1 MSDMTRFTDH
11 MNMSSVEGDSYES
24 ESDYGGYSDADL
36 SDEELGDRYA
46 DDVKQTET
54 YKIEDEVEQAEEERK
69 YKASLLQHPD
79 EMEFIR
85 PARKLISVEEMN
97 AWFYSL
103 LNAEAEARVRAWAV
117 PIIEAWWKRRLITK
131 AEKVEEKR
139 MEWRRQELAEWKKV
153 RAPRRGISQLGPMV
167 IFEDEYALMR
177 ECRNNHR
184 LIKAGIE
191 ARVQS
196 AKAKADAIVA
206 AERAVIRNR
215 KAGKARAQAKKGM
228 NKNTTWHQAR
238 ESGSL
243 AIKTKSPAPIS
254 DEGKGKRAQRK
265 IRQEKERQEATEH
278 AARLQEEKKA
288 AFVFVDLKDERTDEE
303 KAAEKAELEEALR
316 RMNRACVE
324 KINQQEAQEAQ
335 AQVEAKAAAE
345 LKANEEAELAEF
357 VTVMSKNRK
366 PKTKKVVIELGFKS
380 LKEQKI
386 EQRRATDKKFNARCE
401 GFEDLS
407 SKEKLAEVLKFTS
420 LCHSVASKKK
430 CYHKDCRFA
439 HSIDQLQ
446 QKDCR
451 FGLGCKFVKKMEN
464 GQYKNAKF
472 GRTGK
477 TCSCMHPGEHK
488 RGFCIRMG
496 LKYVPDESEKIQE
509 VKPTTVFTSAPIK
522 APGVPSVWAKVV
534 SVAETAEKVAEC
546 KAKMTKA
553 WSAVVVETLTEE
565 KKAEI
570 YGKGVELLG
579 VVSEERDSV
588 PIIPSTIRKSWDKRG
603 LGFFDQKTSTKLL
616 VTTPGFSWVKG
627 AVLEPEQKKRK
638 TRWGPRP
645 VLDPV
650 MVKVAAAV
658 KAINEKVAKI
668 QTADIER
675 RVRKAKAKAAEITK
689 RLAAIEKKTWTKVE
703 GRKSVRGVTKEP
715 EVTVLRVPRADAEL
729 ALLGAIRN
737 GLTNFRIEYTDSPPK
752 PERSGEEEEYQDER
766 CDCGDCPDCGVPRPH
781 MIGWWGYEK
790 AMIPSRFHT
799 GQ

>member
-46 DDVKQTET
+46 DDVKQAEA

-103 LNAEAEARVRAWAV
+103 LDAEAEARVRAWAV
-117 PIIEAWWKRRLITK
+117 PIIEAWWKRCLIAK
-131 AEKVEEKR
+131 AEKAEEKR
-139 MEWRRQELAEWKKV
+139 MEWMRQELAAWKKV
-153 RAPRRGISQLGPMV
+153 RSPRRGISQLGPLV

-177 ECRNNHR
+177 ERRNNHR

-206 AERAVIRNR
+206 AERAAIRNR

-228 NKNTTWHQAR
+228 NKKTTWHQAR

-243 AIKTKSPAPIS
+243 VIKTKSPAPIS

-265 IRQEKERQEATEH
+265 IRQEKERQEAAEH

-303 KAAEKAELEEALR
+303 KAAEEAELEEALH

-324 KINQQEAQEAQ
+324 KINQQEAQAQ
-335 AQVEAKAAAE
+335 AEAKASAE

-366 PKTKKVVIELGFKS
+366 NRKPKKVVIELGFKS

-386 EQRRATDKKFNARCE
+386 EKRRATDEKFNARCE

-420 LCHSVASKKK
+420 LCRSVASKKK

-496 LKYVPDESEKIQE
+496 LKYVPDEKIQE

-534 SVAETAEKVAEC
+534 SAAETAEKVAEC

-565 KKAEI
+565 KKAGI

-579 VVSEERDSV
+579 AVSEERDSV
-588 PIIPSTIRKSWDKRG
+588 PIIPSTIRKPWDKRG
-603 LGFFDQKTSTKLL
+603 LGFFDQEQKTSTKLL

-627 AVLEPEQKKRK
+627 AVLEPEQKKHK

-650 MVKVAAAV
+650 IVKVAAAV
-658 KAINEKVAKI
+658 QAINERVAKI

-689 RLAAIEKKTWTKVE
+689 RLAAIEKTWTKVD

-752 PERSGEEEEYQDER
+752 PERSGEEEEE
-766 CDCGDCPDCGVPRPH
+766 
-781 MIGWWGYEK
+781 EEEE
-790 AMIPSRFHT
+790 
-799 GQ
+799 

>member
-1 MSDMTRFTDH
+1 M
-11 MNMSSVEGDSYES
+11 
-24 ESDYGGYSDADL
+24 
-36 SDEELGDRYA
+36 
-46 DDVKQTET
+46 
-54 YKIEDEVEQAEEERK
+54 
-69 YKASLLQHPD
+69 
-79 EMEFIR
+79 
-85 PARKLISVEEMN
+85 
-97 AWFYSL
+97 
-103 LNAEAEARVRAWAV
+103 
-117 PIIEAWWKRRLITK
+117 
-131 AEKVEEKR
+131 
-139 MEWRRQELAEWKKV
+139 AEWKKV
-153 RAPRRGISQLGPMV
+153 RASRRGISQLGPLV
-167 IFEDEYALMR
+167 IFDDEYALMR
-177 ECRNNHR
+177 EYRNNHR

-191 ARVQS
+191 AHVQS
-196 AKAKADAIVA
+196 VKAKADAIVA
-206 AERAVIRNR
+206 AERAAIRNR

-265 IRQEKERQEATEH
+265 IRQEKERQEAAEH

-288 AFVFVDLKDERTDEE
+288 TFVFVDLKDERTDEE
-303 KAAEKAELEEALR
+303 KAAEEAEEAELEEALR

-324 KINQQEAQEAQ
+324 KISQQEAQEAQ
-335 AQVEAKAAAE
+335 AQAEAKAAAE
-345 LKANEEAELAEF
+345 LKVNEEAKLAEF
-357 VTVMSKNRK
+357 VTMMSKNRK

-386 EQRRATDKKFNARCE
+386 EQRRATDEKFNARCE
-401 GFEDLS
+401 GFDDLS

-420 LCHSVASKKK
+420 LCRSVVSKKK
-430 CYHKDCRFA
+430 CYHKECRFA

-472 GRTGK
+472 GSTGK

-496 LKYVPDESEKIQE
+496 LKYVPDESEKIQ
-509 VKPTTVFTSAPIK
+509 VKPVTVFTSAPIK
-522 APGVPSVWAKVV
+522 APGVPSVWTKVV
-534 SVAETAEKVAEC
+534 SAAETAEKVAEC

-579 VVSEERDSV
+579 AVSEERDSV
-588 PIIPSTIRKSWDKRG
+588 PIIPSTIRKPWDKHG
-603 LGFFDQKTSTKLL
+603 LGFFDQEQKTSTKLL

-627 AVLEPEQKKRK
+627 AVLEPEQKKR
-638 TRWGPRP
+638 WGPRP

-650 MVKVAAAV
+650 IVKVAAAV
-658 KAINEKVAKI
+658 QAINERVAKI

-689 RLAAIEKKTWTKVE
+689 RLTAIEKKTWTKVK
-703 GRKSVRGVTKEP
+703 GRESVRGVTKEP

-752 PERSGEEEEYQDER
+752 PERSGEDE
-766 CDCGDCPDCGVPRPH
+766 D
-781 MIGWWGYEK
+781 E
-790 AMIPSRFHT
+790 
-799 GQ
+799 

>member
-11 MNMSSVEGDSYES
+11 MNMSSYEDECIWEYERIWEYES

-36 SDEELGDRYA
+36 RDEELGDRYA
-46 DDVKQTET
+46 EDVKQTE
-54 YKIEDEVEQAEEERK
+54 IENEMEQAEEERK

-85 PARKLISVEEMN
+85 PARKLVSVEEMN

-117 PIIEAWWKRRLITK
+117 PIIEAWWKRCLIAK
-131 AEKVEEKR
+131 AKKAEEKR

-153 RAPRRGISQLGPMV
+153 RTPRRGISQLGPLV
-167 IFEDEYALMR
+167 IFENEYALMR

-191 ARVQS
+191 ERVQS

-206 AERAVIRNR
+206 AERAAIRNR

-228 NKNTTWHQAR
+228 NKNTTWHKAR

-265 IRQEKERQEATEH
+265 IRQEKERQEAAEH

-303 KAAEKAELEEALR
+303 KAAEEAEEAELEEALR

-324 KINQQEAQEAQ
+324 KISQQEAQEAQ
-335 AQVEAKAAAE
+335 AQAEAKAAGE

-357 VTVMSKNRK
+357 VAVMSKNRK
-366 PKTKKVVIELGFKS
+366 PNTKKVVIELGFKS

-386 EQRRATDKKFNARCE
+386 EQRRATDEKFNARCE
-401 GFEDLS
+401 GFKDLS

-420 LCHSVASKKK
+420 LCRSVASKKK

-464 GQYKNAKF
+464 GQYENAKF
-472 GRTGK
+472 GHTGK

-496 LKYVPDESEKIQE
+496 LKYVPGESEKIQE
-509 VKPTTVFTSAPIK
+509 VKPSTVFTSAPIK

-534 SVAETAEKVAEC
+534 SAAETAEKVAEC

-553 WSAVVVETLTEE
+553 WSTVVVDTLTEE

-579 VVSEERDSV
+579 AVSEECDSV
-588 PIIPSTIRKSWDKRG
+588 PIIPSTIRKTCDKRG
-603 LGFFDQKTSTKLL
+603 LCFFDQEQKTSTKLL

-627 AVLEPEQKKRK
+627 AVLEPEQKKR
-638 TRWGPRP
+638 WDPRP

-650 MVKVAAAV
+650 IVKVAAAV
-658 KAINEKVAKI
+658 QAINDRVAKI

-675 RVRKAKAKAAEITK
+675 RVRNAKAKAAEITK

-737 GLTNFRIEYTDSPPK
+737 GLTNFRIEYTDAPPK
-752 PERSGEEEEYQDER
+752 PERSGKKEEEYQDER
-766 CDCGDCPDCGVPRPH
+766 CDRLVGV
-781 MIGWWGYEK
+781 
-790 AMIPSRFHT
+790 
-799 GQ
+799 

>member
-1 MSDMTRFTDH
+1 
-11 MNMSSVEGDSYES
+11 MNMSSVEDDSYESYSYES

-46 DDVKQTET
+46 EDAKQTEI

-85 PARKLISVEEMN
+85 PARKLPSVEEMN

-117 PIIEAWWKRRLITK
+117 PIIEAWWKRCLITK
-131 AEKVEEKR
+131 AEKAEEKR
-139 MEWRRQELAEWKKV
+139 MEWRCQELAEWKKV
-153 RAPRRGISQLGPMV
+153 RAPRRWISQLGPLV

-177 ECRNNHR
+177 EYRNNHR

-191 ARVQS
+191 AHVQS

-206 AERAVIRNR
+206 AERAAIRDR

-254 DEGKGKRAQRK
+254 DEGKGKRVQRK
-265 IRQEKERQEATEH
+265 IRREKERQEAAEH

-288 AFVFVDLKDERTDEE
+288 TFVFVDLKDERTDEE
-303 KAAEKAELEEALR
+303 KAAEEAELEEALR

-324 KINQQEAQEAQ
+324 KISQQEAQEAQ
-335 AQVEAKAAAE
+335 AQTEAKAAAE

-357 VTVMSKNRK
+357 VTVMSKNHK
-366 PKTKKVVIELGFKS
+366 PKTKKVVIDLGFKS

-386 EQRRATDKKFNARCE
+386 EQRRATDEKFNARCE
-401 GFEDLS
+401 GFDDLS

-420 LCHSVASKKK
+420 LCRSVASKKK

-472 GRTGK
+472 GCTGK

-509 VKPTTVFTSAPIK
+509 VKPATVFISAPIK
-522 APGVPSVWAKVV
+522 APGVPSVWTKVV
-534 SVAETAEKVAEC
+534 SAAETAEKVAEC

-579 VVSEERDSV
+579 AVSDERDSV
-588 PIIPSTIRKSWDKRG
+588 PIIPSTIRKPWDKHG
-603 LGFFDQKTSTKLL
+603 LGFFDQEQKTSTKLL
-616 VTTPGFSWVKG
+616 VTTHGFSWVKG
-627 AVLEPEQKKRK
+627 AVLEPEQKKR
-638 TRWGPRP
+638 WDP

-658 KAINEKVAKI
+658 QAINERVAKI

-752 PERSGEEEEYQDER
+752 PERSGEEEEEYQDER
-766 CDCGDCPDCGVPRPH
+766 CDCGDNRPH
-781 MIGWWGYEK
+781 VIGWWGYEK
-790 AMIPSRFHT
+790 AMIPSRFNT

>member
-11 MNMSSVEGDSYES
+11 MNMSSDEDECIWEYERIWEYES

-36 SDEELGDRYA
+36 RDEELGDRYA
-46 DDVKQTET
+46 EDVKQTE
-54 YKIEDEVEQAEEERK
+54 IENEMEQAEEERK

-85 PARKLISVEEMN
+85 PARKLPSDEEMN

-117 PIIEAWWKRRLITK
+117 PIIEAWWKRCLIAK
-131 AEKVEEKR
+131 AEKAEEKR

-153 RAPRRGISQLGPMV
+153 RVPLRGISQLGPLV

-206 AERAVIRNR
+206 AERAAIRNR

-228 NKNTTWHQAR
+228 NKNTTWHKAR

-265 IRQEKERQEATEH
+265 IRQEKERQEAAEH

-303 KAAEKAELEEALR
+303 KAAEEAEEAELEEALR

-324 KINQQEAQEAQ
+324 KISQQEAQEAQ
-335 AQVEAKAAAE
+335 AQAEAKAAGE

-357 VTVMSKNRK
+357 VAVMSKNRK
-366 PKTKKVVIELGFKS
+366 PNTKKVVIELGFKS

-386 EQRRATDKKFNARCE
+386 EQRRATDEKFNARCE
-401 GFEDLS
+401 GFDDLS

-420 LCHSVASKKK
+420 LCRSVASKKK

-451 FGLGCKFVKKMEN
+451 FGLGCKFVNKMEN
-464 GQYKNAKF
+464 GQYKNANF

-496 LKYVPDESEKIQE
+496 LKYVPGESEKIQE
-509 VKPTTVFTSAPIK
+509 VKPSTVFTSAPIK

-534 SVAETAEKVAEC
+534 SAAETAEKVAEC

-553 WSAVVVETLTEE
+553 WSTVVVDTLTEE

-579 VVSEERDSV
+579 AVSEECDSV
-588 PIIPSTIRKSWDKRG
+588 PIIPSTIRKPWDKRG
-603 LGFFDQKTSTKLL
+603 LGFFDQEQKTSTKLL
-616 VTTPGFSWVKG
+616 VTPGFSWVKG
-627 AVLEPEQKKRK
+627 AVLEPEQKKR
-638 TRWGPRP
+638 WDPRP

-650 MVKVAAAV
+650 IVKVAAAV
-658 KAINEKVAKI
+658 QAINERVAKI

-675 RVRKAKAKAAEITK
+675 RVRNAKAKAAEITK
-689 RLAAIEKKTWTKVE
+689 RLAAIEKKTLTKVE
-703 GRKSVRGVTKEP
+703 GRQSVRVVTKEP

-737 GLTNFRIEYTDSPPK
+737 GLTNFRIEYTDAPPK
-752 PERSGEEEEYQDER
+752 PERSGKKEEEYQDER
-766 CDCGDCPDCGVPRPH
+766 CGRWTALTAESSAVHDRLVGV
-781 MIGWWGYEK
+781 
-790 AMIPSRFHT
+790 
-799 GQ
+799 